1 MHSTWSIDANKI
13 LTTDEI
19 LAVVADLRRT
29 AGRSKNTRMNLTIF
43 RLACSCGL
51 RVSEIIGLRISD
63 FKRIEPETDKPFIS
77 IRRGIAKGGK
87 ARTVPLWWDRE
98 SLVDIKAWRKER
110 LNGGAKRGDFLVCA
124 LSKAKH
130 GKQLSRRN
138 ARNRFRSSCRVLGE
152 DRLKGLTI
160 HHGRHS
166 FVSHAL
172 HVGRPIAAVRDA
184 AGHSSIATT
193 NVYAHVLDQDDKP
206 VGDLY
211 ETSSNGD

>member
-1 MHSTWSIDANKI
+1 MHATWTIGPDKL
-13 LTTDEI
+13 LTSGEI

-29 AGRSKNTRMNLTIF
+29 AGRSKNTRMNLAIF

-63 FKRIEPETDKPFIS
+63 LKRLESDQPFIQ
-77 IRRGIAKGGK
+77 IRKQIAKGGK
-87 ARTVPLWWDRE
+87 SRCVPLWWDGT
-98 SLVDIKAWRKER
+98 SWADIIAWRRER
-110 LNGGAKRGDFLVCA
+110 LDDSAKKSDWLVCA
-124 LSKAKH
+124 LSKAAH

-138 ARNRFRSSCRVLGE
+138 ARNRFISSCSVLGE

-172 HVGRPIAAVRDA
+172 LKRPITAVRDA
-184 AGHSSIATT
+184 AGHANISTT
-193 NVYAHVLDQDDKP
+193 NCYAHLLDQDDKD

-211 ETSSNGD
+211 E